1 MFKVQSQPLSVKNEP
16 RILTKEEFRRVLL
29 QTLESHGTGDIT
41 FLSGG
46 RWYKSPVQFVSVTA
60 DVIHVKP
67 ITDKPDRPLPLQV
80 NQPVGLSFQLE
91 FHKYLFET
99 EVVGFE
105 TSGGQIAIFDLPD
118 KAEQMQRRAYARVPV
133 PKNLAIKVLFWH
145 RGYTD
150 DSREVPIDRYWQGKL
165 MDLSAGGAQISIEL
179 HQKPSF
185 RIRQVVGM
193 QFTPMY
199 YQHPILVEAQIIH
212 LDEAVDTGLLTL
224 GMEFL
229 GLETSAEGR
238 TTLHRL
244 KDIVEIYEREND
256 RLANA

>member
-1 MFKVQSQPLSVKNEP
+1 MFKVQSQPPAVKSEA
-16 RILTKEEFRRVLL
+16 RILTQEEFRRVLL

-46 RWYKSPVQFVSVTA
+46 RWYKSPVQFMMVA
-60 DVIHVKP
+60 GNVIHVKP
-67 ITDKPDRPLPLQV
+67 INDKPDRPLPLQV
-80 NQPVGLSFQLE
+80 NQPVGISFQLE

-105 TSGGQIAIFDLPD
+105 TSGGQIAILELPD
-118 KAEQMQRRAYARVPV
+118 KAEQMQRRAYVRVPV
-133 PKNLAIKVLFWH
+133 PSNLAVKVLFWH

-150 DSREVPIDRYWQGKL
+150 DTREVPIDSYWQGKL
-165 MDLSAGGAQISIEL
+165 SDLSAGGAQITIEL
-179 HQKPSF
+179 HQKPNF

-199 YQHPILVEAQIIH
+199 YQHPILVEAQVIH
-212 LDEAVDTGLLTL
+212 LEEVVSSGLLTL
-224 GMEFL
+224 GLEFL
-229 GLETSAEGR
+229 GLETSSEGR
-238 TTLHRL
+238 NTLHRL

-256 RLANA
+256 RLAHI